1 MPRIRGFF
9 EYDNDD
15 LTPGKK
21 KEGGLHQNL
30 YDGDGKL
37 RGNARFIPDEKRA
50 DKPDQAKKESRRTR
64 SAERSEKASRRAR
77 RRDEQRTKPDP
88 EVIHE
93 TVYMYETIYVH
104 DQRYDEEHERWL
116 ALERE
121 ENERLQ
127 ARQRE
132 EQAKLIAELV
142 KLFIAAATPHAKR
155 LWHEKARPVVDARRA
170 KKSARKP
177 GKAAATEPI
186 VVDGTVVDTTVV
198 DSGGELAVAERVY
211 RTNMSSAEA
220 QARYLAALA
229 ARAFSDEQMRF
240 VFNASI
246 VDGDGLAELQ
256 HTLAELPPQ
265 QVKGIIKA
273 VEANPAA
280 LSGDLLAELGKLLGL
295 DRTQPEVVPLR
306 SERANDGH

>member
-1 MPRIRGFF
+1 MPRIPGFY
-9 EYDNDD
+9 EYDDDD

-30 YDGDGKL
+30 YNDDGKL
-37 RGNARFIPDEKRA
+37 KGNARFIPDEKRT
-50 DKPDQAKKESRRTR
+50 DKPDRAKKEGKRTR
-64 SAERSEKASRRAR
+64 PAEHSGKRDRRDR
-77 RRDEQRTKPDP
+77 RNDEQRDKADP
-88 EVIHE
+88 QVVHE
-93 TVYMYETIYVH
+93 TVHMYETVYVH
-104 DQRYDEEHERWL
+104 DEEYERRL
-116 ALERE
+116 ARERE

-127 ARQRE
+127 ARKRD
-132 EQAKLIAELV
+132 EQAKLTADV
-142 KLFIAAATPHAKR
+142 AKLLIAAATPHAKR
-155 LWHEKARPVVDARRA
+155 LWHEKARPIVDARRA
-170 KKSARKP
+170 KKAARKA

-186 VVDGTVVDTTVV
+186 VVDGTVVDATVV

-211 RTNMSSAEA
+211 RANMSSAEA

-240 VFNASI
+240 VFNANI

-265 QVKGIIKA
+265 QIKAIIKA

-280 LSGDLLAELGKLLGL
+280 LNGDLLTELGKLLGL
-295 DRTQPEVVPLR
+295 DRTEPDVVPLR
-306 SERANDGH
+306 SNKASKGHS